1 MTDATVAQT
10 PPSPLGPPQ
19 GPQPGSPPGSNPGA
33 QADNQLLAPRRRFR
47 TLRKLVRHRSFMIG
61 LIIVLV
67 LVIAAI
73 IGPWLTGIDPTS
85 MRIRNRFKPP
95 SSAFW
100 FGADQFG
107 RDVLTRV
114 LYGARLS
121 LTIGLSVA
129 LLSGVVGTIIG
140 IAAGYFRRLDSLL
153 MRFMDALLAFPAI
166 LLAIGI
172 SAALGPQVTSVIV
185 ALGVA
190 YVPRTARITRASTL
204 VIREMEYV
212 EAARLSGASHLRMI
226 FRHILPN
233 CMGPLVVQ
241 LTFVFAYAILAEAA
255 LSFLGIGPPPP
266 APSWG
271 NIIAEGR
278 DYSIEA
284 WWIMLFPG
292 IAISL
297 AALGMNLLGDGLRD
311 VLDPRLKVES

>member
-1 MTDATVAQT
+1 MGEAMLGT
-10 PPSPLGPPQ
+10 PPTAPRPL
-19 GPQPGSPPGSNPGA
+19 
-33 QADNQLLAPRRRFR
+33 ADETSGLSPRRRYPA
-47 TLRKLVRHRSFMIG
+47 LRKLVRHRSFLIG
-61 LIIVLV
+61 LAIVLA

-73 IGPWLTGIDPTS
+73 VGPMLTGVEPTA
-85 MRIRNRFKPP
+85 MRLRNRFKPP
-95 SSAFW
+95 SDAFW

-114 LYGARLS
+114 LHGARLS
-121 LTIGLSVA
+121 LFIGLSVA
-129 LLSGVVGTIIG
+129 LMSGVIGTIIG
-140 IAAGYFRRLDSLL
+140 ISSGYFRRADALL
-153 MRFMDALLAFPAI
+153 MRCMDALLAFPAI

-172 SAALGPQVTSVIV
+172 TAALGPQTTSVIV

-212 EAARLSGASHLRMI
+212 EAARLAGASHLRMI

-311 VLDPRLKVES
+311 VLDPRMKVET

>member
-1 MTDATVAQT
+1 MADATAASRLPGL
-10 PPSPLGPPQ
+10 PPVDDTTS
-19 GPQPGSPPGSNPGA
+19 
-33 QADNQLLAPRRRFR
+33 LAPRRRFPA
-47 TLRKLVRHRSFMIG
+47 LRKLARHRSFLIG
-61 LIIVLV
+61 LAIVGVLV
-67 LVIAAI
+67 LAAI
-73 IGPWLTGIDPTS
+73 VGPMLTGIDPTS
-85 MRIRNRFKPP
+85 MRLRNRFKPP
-95 SSAFW
+95 SAAFW
-100 FGADQFG
+100 FGADQYG

-114 LYGARLS
+114 LHGARLS
-121 LTIGLSVA
+121 LFIGLSVA
-129 LLSGVVGTIIG
+129 LMSGVIGTVVG
-140 IAAGYFRRLDSLL
+140 IASGYFRRADALL
-153 MRFMDALLAFPAI
+153 MRCMDALLAFPAI

-172 SAALGPQVTSVIV
+172 TAALGPQTTSVIV

-212 EAARLSGASHLRMI
+212 EAARLAGASHLRMI

>member
-1 MTDATVAQT
+1 MTEATVLPAGMAASTPVAAQ
-10 PPSPLGPPQ
+10 Q
-19 GPQPGSPPGSNPGA
+19 V
-33 QADNQLLAPRRRFR
+33 LAPRRRFPL
-47 TLRKLVRHRSFMIG
+47 LRKLLRHRSFMIG
-61 LIIVLV
+61 LVIVCLLV
-67 LVIAAI
+67 TAAI
-73 IGPWLTGIDPTS
+73 VGPWLTGLDPTA
-85 MRIRNRFKPP
+85 MRMRNRFKPP
-95 SSAFW
+95 GPGLW

-114 LYGARLS
+114 LHGARLS
-121 LTIGLSVA
+121 LFIGLSVA
-129 LLSGVVGTIIG
+129 LLSGGVGTMIG
-140 IAAGYFRRLDSLL
+140 ITAGYFRHLDAVL
-153 MRFMDALLAFPAI
+153 MRSMDALLAFPAI

-172 SAALGPQVTSVIV
+172 SAALGPQATSVIV
-185 ALGVA
+185 ALSVA

-212 EAARLSGASHLRMI
+212 EAARLSGASHVRMI
-226 FRHILPN
+226 LRHILPN

-278 DYSIEA
+278 DFSIEA

-292 IAISL
+292 VAISL

-311 VLDPRLKVES
+311 VLDPRLKVET

>member
-1 MTDATVAQT
+1 MTEAVVFTT
-10 PPSPLGPPQ
+10 
-19 GPQPGSPPGSNPGA
+19 QPAGA
-33 QADNQLLAPRRRFR
+33 AQLLAPRRQLR
-47 TLRKLVRHRSFMIG
+47 LIRKLFKHRSFMIG
-61 LIIVLV
+61 LVIITLLV
-67 LVIAAI
+67 LAAI
-73 IGPWLTGIDPTS
+73 FGPMLTGLDPTA
-85 MRIRNRFKPP
+85 MRMRNRFKPP
-95 SSAFW
+95 SGTML
-100 FGADQFG
+100 FGADMFG

-114 LYGARLS
+114 LQGARLS
-121 LTIGLSVA
+121 LFIGLSVA
-129 LLSGVVGTIIG
+129 IASGLVGSVIG
-140 IAAGYFRRLDSLL
+140 IAAGYFRRLDSPL

-172 SAALGPQVTSVIV
+172 SAALGPQTFSVIV
-185 ALGVA
+185 ALSVA

-212 EAARLSGASHLRMI
+212 EAARLSGAGHFRMI

-278 DYSIEA
+278 DYSVEA

-292 IAISL
+292 LAISL

-311 VLDPRLKVES
+311 VLDPRLKVEA

>member
-1 MTDATVAQT
+1 MTEAATLRAPQAALS
-10 PPSPLGPPQ
+10 PSE
-19 GPQPGSPPGSNPGA
+19 A
-33 QADNQLLAPRRRFR
+33 EQLLAPRRRFR
-47 TLRKLVRHRSFMIG
+47 LVRKLFKHRSFVIG
-61 LIIVLV
+61 LAIVVLLV
-67 LVIAAI
+67 LAAI
-73 IGPWLTGIDPTS
+73 VGPWLTGLDPTA
-85 MRIRNRFKPP
+85 MRMRNRFKPP
-95 SSAFW
+95 MEGLW

-107 RDVLTRV
+107 RDMLTRV
-114 LYGARLS
+114 LHGARLS
-121 LTIGLSVA
+121 LFIGLSVA
-129 LLSGVVGTIIG
+129 VLSGIVGTLIG

-172 SAALGPQVTSVIV
+172 SAALGPQTTSVIV
-185 ALGVA
+185 ALAVA

-212 EAARLSGASHLRMI
+212 EAARLAGAGHLRMI
-226 FRHILPN
+226 FKHILPN

-278 DYSIEA
+278 DYSVEA

-292 IAISL
+292 LAISL

-311 VLDPRLKVES
+311 VLDPRLKLET